1 MQQTT
6 NDKMGAGRDSA
17 PTAPAIR
24 ASGITQI
31 FGAEDD
37 AQRVVALDHVSIDV
51 RRGELLCLI
60 GPSGCGKSTLLNIM
74 GGLLQQTDGE
84 VRIGDQVVEGPM
96 PGDVAFVFQ
105 ESALFPWNTVVENVM
120 VALEFQGVGKE
131 EREARAWDALKAVD
145 LTEFAKHY
153 PGQISGGMKQRAQ
166 LARALSLETEILLM
180 DEPFGALDEQTRM
193 ILGGDLSVML
203 SRTDKTIVFVTHSLA
218 EAVFLADRVAV
229 MTARPGKFKEIIQV
243 GEDHPRDPAFM
254 TSEKFNE
261 LRNQL
266 YSMLHDEIRKAVEIE
281 GSERASVA
289 GAS

>member
-120 VALEFQGVGKE
+120 VALEF
-131 EREARAWDALKAVD
+131 
-145 LTEFAKHY
+145 
-153 PGQISGGMKQRAQ
+153 
-166 LARALSLETEILLM
+166 
-180 DEPFGALDEQTRM
+180 
-193 ILGGDLSVML
+193 
-203 SRTDKTIVFVTHSLA
+203 
-218 EAVFLADRVAV
+218 
-229 MTARPGKFKEIIQV
+229 
-243 GEDHPRDPAFM
+243 
-254 TSEKFNE
+254 
-261 LRNQL
+261 
-266 YSMLHDEIRKAVEIE
+266 
-281 GSERASVA
+281 
-289 GAS
+289 